1 MPKSEKLKLII
12 AQNVRRYRNVK
23 GMSHEELEELS
34 GLSFGK
40 IASIE
45 TGNLEKVTIED
56 IETIAEA
63 LDVGLDEIIE
73 GNEYK

>member
-1 MPKSEKLKLII
+1 MPKSEELKLMI
-12 AQNVRRYRNVK
+12 AQNVRKHRNAK
-23 GMSHEELEELS
+23 GLSYEELEELS

-40 IASIE
+40 IDSIE

-56 IETIAEA
+56 IEAIAEA
-63 LDVGLDEIIE
+63 LDVNLDEIIE